1 MALLGKDVTV
11 IGPEKKD
18 GELEVRFLVE
28 SFRGREALAAPFRY
42 DLTVL
47 SDSPNIS
54 AFRVLGRSLTISM
67 NLGTTVR
74 FFNGIVTY
82 FAKIGFTKTHTR
94 YALVLNPKLSRLD
107 YARNCRIF
115 KQASMNE
122 QEADD
127 GAPIQDTLSLVT
139 ALLLERDVTDVD
151 NVTEKQGDKNHVV
164 RDRHFCV
171 QYRESDLNFVQ
182 RLLEEE
188 GIYYF
193 FTHELVKHNMVL
205 ADSMS
210 AHRSKAIVHEP
221 ILYLPKEN
229 RSSAPPEHFW
239 GLTVAGALYAGK
251 YSVLRG
257 YDHTKT
263 RAPVPVPDAQI
274 DEELAGNPQ
283 PAADF
288 EDYDY
293 PGGLC
298 EATQA
303 KAEAKVRSEADRSAN
318 HLIEVEGN
326 TMGVGVGDL
335 VKLKPDA
342 RTLSNPFWGIDDIKA
357 EYMVT
362 AATYSFTINQHEAG
376 DPGVEDEPF
385 RARYTLMDA
394 RQQYRPLRTARKPR
408 IEGPQT
414 AVVVGAEHGQPK
426 EEIYTDKL
434 GRVKV
439 KFDWDRTAGGDMN
452 SSCWVRVSQVWAGQN
467 WGAIHIPRVGQEV
480 VVEFLDGDPDRPL
493 ITGRVYSANNPVPYT
508 LPDHRTQSGI
518 KSRST
523 NGGSPSN
530 FNEIRFE
537 DLKGKEE
544 LFIQAEKD
552 ENITVKSNQST
563 SVGSDRSLSVGN
575 NETVSIGSNRTEKV
589 GANEKVDI
597 ASNRTET
604 VGADESVTIGA
615 NQTLKVGANQSITV
629 GANRTKKVGASE
641 TVTIGAASTET
652 IGTMRSVTITAAY
665 QLTVGGAI
673 NETVGAAKAEEIG
686 GAKIVAVG
694 AASTES
700 VAGSKSVS
708 AGGSISETAG
718 GKITISAKGNLTE
731 HGKKVAIDA
740 DDQITLK
747 CGSATLV
754 LKKNGDVT
762 INGNKISV
770 TADGNLVL
778 KGSKIAEN

>member
-544 LFIQAEKD
+544 LHMQAER
-552 ENITVKSNQST
+552 NMSTLVKADQ
-563 SVGSDRSLSVGN
+563 SLSVGGN
-575 NETVSIGSNRTEKV
+575 RTVSVTGNETTDIKKKLKLTVHEGRLEIIEKGDTLAVQASDKRTEVDGQYTVFAKSLYQVLQGEDNELFKEGAIVKLKNKSCTLEFNAGNAKV
-589 GANEKVDI
+589 TAADSITLECGSSKITMTKDGKIEIQASAGIALKCDSTEAVLTPSSADMKRGGSQVSLTDAAADI
-597 ASNRTET
+597 KHGGSELALGDA
-604 VGADESVTIGA
+604 GAD
-615 NQTLKVGANQSITV
+615 
-629 GANRTKKVGASE
+629 
-641 TVTIGAASTET
+641 
-652 IGTMRSVTITAAY
+652 
-665 QLTVGGAI
+665 
-673 NETVGAAKAEEIG
+673 
-686 GAKIVAVG
+686 
-694 AASTES
+694 
-700 VAGSKSVS
+700 
-708 AGGSISETAG
+708 
-718 GKITISAKGNLTE
+718 
-731 HGKKVAIDA
+731 
-740 DDQITLK
+740 
-747 CGSATLV
+747 
-754 LKKNGDVT
+754 
-762 INGNKISV
+762 
-770 TADGNLVL
+770 L
-778 KGSKIAEN
+778 KGAMVKINS